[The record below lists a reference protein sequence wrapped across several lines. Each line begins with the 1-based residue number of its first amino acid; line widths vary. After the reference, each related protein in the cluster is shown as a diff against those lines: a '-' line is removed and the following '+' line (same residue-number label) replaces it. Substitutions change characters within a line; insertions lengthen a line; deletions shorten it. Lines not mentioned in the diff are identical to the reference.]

1 MPSSRLEACKRARQ
15 FAIAGDNQARVG
27 EAIRYAMQGLQG
39 VDDAFLLDDPADH
52 AQQQDIW
59 RQSQFR
65 HQFRA
70 RGAERVFGYP
80 AIFHAIAHH
89 LQLVRL
95 ARLQSQY

>member
-1 MPSSRLEACKRARQ
+1 MTRCALGKRSA
-15 FAIAGDNQARVG
+15 
-27 EAIRYAMQGLQG
+27 YALQGLQG
-39 VDDAFLLDDPADH
+39 VDDAFLLDDSTDH

-89 LQLVRL
+89 LQLVRPRAFNL
-95 ARLQSQY
+95 NAEFSDGVGDGDAGAGQLP